1 MGKEKNKMVRKLAP
15 VLFVVIISLVIFAY
29 NFTIF
34 AQRVKLSDLPIGT
47 VQCGNTIRIY
57 EDFAVDVGSST
68 MTTVT
73 VSDYCDGD
81 DSVLES
87 VGTSTSTFVTI
98 PDGNTITRSF
108 PKQLPIE
115 LQCNGSNGFCI
126 YVIEVD

>member
-1 MGKEKNKMVRKLAP
+1 MVRKLAP
-15 VLFVVIISLVIFAY
+15 VFLVVIISLVIFAY
-29 NFTIF
+29 NFTSF

-47 VQCGNTIRIY
+47 VQCGNTIRIF
-57 EDFAVDVGSST
+57 EDFVGSST
-68 MTTVT
+68 TITVT
-73 VSDYCDGD
+73 VSDYCAGD

-108 PKQLPIE
+108 PNLPIE